1 VGTEDRNLTDQSLLK
16 ARVWEDNRSRK
27 RDQFSKEVETMRHTT
42 LFPVTFRDLI
52 IGLIAL
58 VLAMAIWAALITPT
72 AV

>member
-1 VGTEDRNLTDQSLLK
+1 
-16 ARVWEDNRSRK
+16 
-27 RDQFSKEVETMRHTT
+27 MRHTT